1 MRGRISKEIVNM
13 HWSPKPIPDE
23 NKVKQLQK
31 EIGVPHEIA
40 CLLIQ
45 RGIEDYDTAKS
56 FFRPELSDLH
66 DPFLMLGM
74 KEAVDRIFRGINEG
88 EKIMIYGDYDVDGT
102 TAVALVYSF
111 LGRIHQECIYYIP
124 DRYDEGYGISTK
136 GIDHAKAENI
146 SLIVAMDCGIKAVDK
161 VSYAQTLGIDFIIC
175 DHHLPGEILPEAVA
189 ILNPKQSNC
198 PYPFKDLCGCGIGF
212 KLIDALTRE
221 RGGLLEQ
228 IIPYLD
234 LVAMAIA
241 ADIVPMVGENR
252 VLTHFGIQQI
262 QENPRPGIRLLINE
276 LKRKIN
282 VSDLVFVLAPRING
296 AGRIKHGSHAVAL
309 LLSDDPEEALS
320 QARAIEL
327 FNSERKELDQK
338 ITAQALDQIKQNQEE
353 ELYSTVVFQ
362 PDWHKGVVGIVASR
376 LIETYYRPTAVFAAS
391 GDYYTGS
398 VRSVKG
404 VDIYQILEACREHI
418 VQFGGHRYAA
428 GFTIRPEDY
437 LSFKKAFELA
447 VAQSIQPE
455 QRIPTSSYD
464 LEMTL
469 DKITPKFH
477 RIMAQMAPF
486 GPGNM
491 RPVFLTKN
499 CLDGGGS
506 RAVGVDQSHLKLDVT
521 DDSKSTLS
529 GIGFGMANHIS
540 KIKSRDLF
548 QILYT
553 VDENEFRGEKHLQL
567 KLKDLKFSN

>member
-1 MRGRISKEIVNM
+1 MY
-13 HWSPKPIPDE
+13 WSPKPIPDQD
-23 NKVKQLQK
+23 KVRQLQRQ
-31 EIGVPHEIA
+31 IGVPHEIA

-56 FFRPELSDLH
+56 FFRPQLSDLH
-66 DPFLMLGM
+66 NPFLMLGM
-74 KEAVDRIFRGINEG
+74 KAAVDRILQAMDKG
-88 EKIMIYGDYDVDGT
+88 EKIMVFGDYDVDGT

-111 LGRIHQECIYYIP
+111 LRQSHPNCIYYIP
-124 DRYDEGYGISTK
+124 DRYEEGYGISTK
-136 GIDHAKAENI
+136 GIDEAKAENVN
-146 SLIVAMDCGIKAVDK
+146 LIIAMDCGIKATDK
-161 VSYAQTLGIDFIIC
+161 VSYAQNLGIDFIIC
-175 DHHLPGEILPEAVA
+175 DHHLPGVNLPQAVA
-189 ILNPKQSNC
+189 ILDPKQANC
-198 PYPFKDLCGCGIGF
+198 SYPFKDLCGCGIGF
-212 KLIDALTRE
+212 KLIHALTQE
-221 RGGLLEQ
+221 RGGTLED
-228 IIPYLD
+228 ITPFLD

-252 VLTHFGIQQI
+252 ILTHFGIQQI
-262 QENPRPGIRLLINE
+262 RENPRLGIRFFISE

-309 LLSDDPEEALS
+309 LLSEEKEEALS
-320 QARAIEL
+320 RARAIEL

-338 ITAQALDQIKQNQEE
+338 ITEQALDQIKQNHEE

-376 LIETYYRPTAVFAAS
+376 LIETHYRPTVVFAAS

-404 VDIYQILEACREHI
+404 VDVYQILEACKDHI

-428 GFTIRPEDY
+428 GLTIKPEDY
-437 LSFKKAFELA
+437 IPFKKAFELA

-455 QRIPTSSYD
+455 QRIPSTSYD

-469 DKITPKFH
+469 DKISPKFH

-506 RAVGVDQSHLKLDVT
+506 RAVGMDQNHLKLDVI
-521 DDSKSTLS
+521 DDSKSKLS
-529 GIGFGMANHIS
+529 GIGFDMANHIN
-540 KIKSRDLF
+540 KIKSRNPF

-553 VDENEFRGEKHLQL
+553 LDENEFRGVKSLQL
-567 KLKDLKFSN
+567 KLKDLRFSN